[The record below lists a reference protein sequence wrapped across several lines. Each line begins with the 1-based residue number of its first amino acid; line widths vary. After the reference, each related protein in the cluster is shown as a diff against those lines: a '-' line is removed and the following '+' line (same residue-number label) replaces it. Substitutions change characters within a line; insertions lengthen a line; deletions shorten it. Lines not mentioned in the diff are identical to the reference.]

1 MTGRVLFVD
10 DDPGILNAFRRR
22 LYRKFD
28 LVTAEGPKEGLDSL
42 AGEGP
47 FAVVVSDQ
55 KMPEMDGVTF
65 LSEVR
70 NRAPDAIRIM
80 LTGNADQQTAVEAI
94 NEGHIFRFLNK
105 PCSPDQLSAAIEAA
119 LAQHRLI
126 TGERELLEKTLAG
139 SVKVLVDVLTLR
151 DPETFAQTARL
162 REWGRRVASRMG
174 WDDGWALDMTIMLS
188 RIGRITLPAGLTA
201 KLEADAELTEDER
214 ALVAQ
219 TPQVAHDL
227 IANIPRMEAIATA
240 VRYQA
245 KGFDGSGFPD
255 DETSGEAIP
264 KNARVL
270 RVLSDLAAASAG
282 DEPGASAFA
291 ALEGERQLY
300 DPEILA
306 AARDC
311 LLVAADN
318 EAEEAPKFEH
328 LDVPVYLLRPDDR
341 LEADIMCGDGSL
353 VLSSGHRLSPAML
366 SKIRQIN
373 KINAI
378 VEPVR
383 VVRQLAEE

>member
-22 LYRKFD
+22 LYKKFD

-105 PCSPDQLSAAIEAA
+105 PCSPDQLSAAIDAA

-151 DPETFAQTARL
+151 DPETFAQTSRL
-162 REWGRRVASRMG
+162 REWGRRLADHMN
-174 WDDGWALDMTIMLS
+174 WEDGWALDMTIMLS
-188 RIGRITLPAGLTA
+188 SIGRITLPAALTA
-201 KLEADAELTEDER
+201 KLDAGADLTEDER
-214 ALVAQ
+214 AMVAQ

-227 IANIPRMEAIATA
+227 IANIPRMEPIATA
-240 VRYQA
+240 VRYQS

-270 RVLSDLAAASAG
+270 RILADLAAASGG
-282 DEPGASAFA
+282 DEPGAAAFA
-291 ALEGERQLY
+291 ALEAESRLH
-300 DPEILA
+300 DPEILV

-311 LLVAADN
+311 LLAAEDN
-318 EAEEAPKFEH
+318 EAEEAPKLER
-328 LDVPVYLLRPDDR
+328 LEVPVYLLRPDDR
-341 LEADIMCGDGSL
+341 LDADIMCSDGSL

-366 SKIRQIN
+366 TKIRQIN
-373 KINAI
+373 KINPVA
-378 VEPVR
+378 EPVPVIR
-383 VVRQLAEE
+383 EVAAE